1 VRVFGPILDRERRDL
16 GDETIVRSPYDQRA
30 LGTIGLADA
39 DLLQRAIALVRRSF
53 LSFSRQTSHQR
64 GSWLRSIAR
73 EIERRG
79 DELART
85 VSDESGKPIHF
96 ARDEVARAAASFWRA
111 SELLTPE
118 SGRLIELDQQP
129 QGAGRLGLLR
139 QRPRGPVAVIC
150 PFSDPL
156 ASAADSAA
164 MALAAGCSVLVKP
177 ATQTPLSALS
187 LGRVALEAGLP
198 QGTLA
203 VIPCRAQDAAPLV
216 QDDRLSVLC
225 FSGSAEV
232 GWALQAQAGR
242 KQTRL
247 SLSSN
252 AAAIVESDADS
263 EFAAQELAL
272 AAFAFAG
279 QQVHSVQRIFIHER
293 GASRF
298 YDTFLKTV
306 TADLPTG
313 DPGRD
318 EVVCGPVIDSGSAD
332 RILDWVEQ
340 AEAAGCKTL
349 VAPNREGNLI
359 TPTILTKVPR
369 TLPIVSRE
377 VFGPVVILETYRGI
391 TKALELVNNPPAL
404 RRVSILTHDIRKVL
418 LVQEHARTA
427 AVIHN
432 DVPSCS
438 IQGTDISE
446 TNDFTEGSLLVL
458 RKDSPGKGW
467 LR

>member
-1 VRVFGPILDRERRDL
+1 MGIFGPILDRERRDL
-16 GDETIVRSPYDQRA
+16 GDETVVRSPYDQRS

-39 DLLQRAIALVRRSF
+39 ELLQRAIALVRRSF
-53 LSFSRQTSHQR
+53 LSFSRQPSNR
-64 GSWLRSIAR
+64 RSSWLRSIAR
-73 EIERRG
+73 EIERQG
-79 DELART
+79 DDLART
-85 VSDESGKPIHF
+85 VSDEAGKPIHF
-96 ARDEVARAAASFWRA
+96 AREEVARAASSFWQA
-111 SELLTPE
+111 SELLTPDT
-118 SGRLIELDQQP
+118 GRLIELDQQP
-129 QGAGRLGLLR
+129 QGAGRLGLFR
-139 QRPRGPVAVIC
+139 RRPRGPVAVIC

-156 ASAADSAA
+156 ASAAEPAA
-164 MALAAGCSVLVKP
+164 MALAAGCSVIVKP
-177 ATQTPLSALS
+177 ATQTPLSALR
-187 LGRVALEAGLP
+187 LGKVALEAGLP

-216 QDDRLSVLC
+216 QDERLRVLC

-232 GWALQAQAGR
+232 GWALQALAGR
-242 KQTRL
+242 KHTRL

-252 AAAIVESDADS
+252 AVAIVESDADS
-263 EFAAQELAL
+263 EFAAKELAL
-272 AAFAFAG
+272 SAFAFAG

-306 TADLPTG
+306 TADLPSG
-313 DPGRD
+313 DPSRD

-340 AEAAGCKTL
+340 AEAAGSKVLT
-349 VAPNREGNLI
+349 APRREGNLI
-359 TPTILTKVPR
+359 APTILTKVPR
-369 TLPIVSRE
+369 AMPIVSRE

-391 TKALELVNNPPAL
+391 TKALELVNSPSAL
-404 RRVSILTHDIRKVL
+404 RRVSIFTHDIRKVL
-418 LVQEHARTA
+418 LVQEHVQTD

-438 IQGTDISE
+438 VRGMETCK